1 MEPPSSRPM
10 TPRMKPLN
18 EREQLFI
25 DIRRHN
31 LDGLVQLLERDPEL
45 NRADEVYGV
54 PIIYAVKQGNLPAI
68 YKLIDHGADVNFNS
82 NGTALHAAVQ
92 VENLEILDFL
102 LDAANI
108 DVTQLDS
115 NDENALFAAVRLN
128 NLAIV
133 EKLVEHGTPVN
144 VCNKTKQ
151 TPLTLAIQ
159 GKDERVLKY
168 LLGHGADANGPGKH
182 ALKLARKLHLSNVES
197 LLVMNGAREKPRK
210 QHGSKLVEKGN
221 QERLEVKRRRSEEQK
236 LAPAGKCLSC
246 GTVEGLLAL
255 IPCGHAVVC
264 EACAPVLLK
273 RTAQCPVCGLSF
285 FATKKA

>member
-1 MEPPSSRPM
+1 MLKDVPSR
-10 TPRMKPLN
+10 
-18 EREQLFI
+18 
-25 DIRRHN
+25 N
-31 LDGLVQLLERDPEL
+31 LA
-45 NRADEVYGV
+45 N
-54 PIIYAVKQGNLPAI
+54 
-68 YKLIDHGADVNFNS
+68 
-82 NGTALHAAVQ
+82 
-92 VENLEILDFL
+92 
-102 LDAANI
+102 ANI
-108 DVTQLDS
+108 AK
-115 NDENALFAAVRLN
+115 EAFAAGNGKVFIEAISRIDVSDLSALDVFNVDVEGFESPAAKDSMRLATLASVAAAEDKDVAEALN

-144 VCNKTKQ
+144 VCNKSKQ

-182 ALKLARKLHLSNVES
+182 ALKLARKLHLTNVES

-236 LAPAGKCLSC
+236 LAPAGKCLTC
-246 GTVEGLLAL
+246 GAVEGLLAL